1 MMNAFKEQGLVESE
15 GEEREANYDNGLDML
30 HSMKDKKKNGIKINN
45 RMFGDLDIDLR
56 DEEAFMPPPEN
67 L

>member
-1 MMNAFKEQGLVESE
+1 
-15 GEEREANYDNGLDML
+15 
-30 HSMKDKKKNGIKINN
+30 MKDKKKNGIKINN

-56 DEEAFMPPPEN
+56 DEEVFMPPPEN